1 MTSHRI
7 NVKLGG
13 INSHPV
19 SQIYSGLN
27 KEPTMIVGMCLVSR
41 GYDLR
46 DIT

>member
-1 MTSHRI
+1 MSSHRV

-19 SQIYSGLN
+19 SQIYQGLN
-27 KEPTMIVGMCLVSR
+27 KDPTMIVGMYP